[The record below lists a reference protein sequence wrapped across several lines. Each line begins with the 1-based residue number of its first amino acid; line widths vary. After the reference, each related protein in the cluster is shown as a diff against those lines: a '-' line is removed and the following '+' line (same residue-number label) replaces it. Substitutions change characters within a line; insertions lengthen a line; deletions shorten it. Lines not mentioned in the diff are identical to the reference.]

1 MTTVPLSFHG
11 EILERLISFFENGR
25 VFVTLG
31 SRYMSAR
38 YGRKRRKVTQSN
50 EKNRRVE
57 IDVAANEQ
65 TIEDAKA
72 TAN

>member
-31 SRYMSAR
+31 SRYMSVR
-38 YGRKRRKVTQSN
+38 YGRKRRKVMQSN

-57 IDVAANEQ
+57 KKRVFICVSINDCLGVAC
-65 TIEDAKA
+65 
-72 TAN
+72 